1 VYSAGA
7 CCLLPAACLGQAETG
22 VRHDEPVEFE
32 PYRGELLAFCY
43 RMLGSFHEAEDVVQ
57 ETLLRAWKA
66 RERYD
71 PARASVRTWLYRI
84 ATNACL
90 TALEGRGRR
99 PLPSGLGAP
108 SDDPEAPLTPALD
121 VPWMEP
127 FPDARFDVQARADL
141 RLAWVAAVQAVPAR
155 QRAVLVLREVL
166 EFTAAEVA
174 EQLGTTVAGVNS
186 TLQRARAALAGVGD
200 LDAVCEPDDPEVRAV
215 VQRYVRA
222 FEAADVPALVRLLA
236 DDAVL
241 EMPPVPLW
249 YRGRSDYGLF
259 LARVFRMRGTGWVMR
274 ERTANGQPMLAA
286 YAPGPGGGH
295 RLHTLQVLTIAA
307 GLVTHNVVFADP
319 RIFDAFGLP
328 QQIFVDDFP
337 QER

>member
-1 VYSAGA
+1 MT
-7 CCLLPAACLGQAETG
+7 LGQAETG
-22 VRHDEPVEFE
+22 VRHDELMDFE
-32 PYRGELLAFCY
+32 LYRGELLAFCY

-108 SDDPEAPLTPALD
+108 SDDPEAPLAPALD
-121 VPWMEP
+121 VPWLEP

-155 QRAVLVLREVL
+155 QRAVLVLRDVL

-174 EQLGTTVAGVNS
+174 EQLGTTVAAVNS
-186 TLQRARAALAGVGD
+186 MLQRARAAAAGVGD
-200 LDAVCEPDDPEVRAV
+200 LDAVCEPDDPAVRSV

-274 ERTANGQPMLAA
+274 ELTANGQPMLAA
-286 YAPGPGGGH
+286 YTPEPGGGH
-295 RLHTLQVLTIAA
+295 RLHTLQMLTVTG

-319 RIFDAFGLP
+319 RVFDAFVLP
-328 QQIFVDDFP
+328 QQISVDDFP